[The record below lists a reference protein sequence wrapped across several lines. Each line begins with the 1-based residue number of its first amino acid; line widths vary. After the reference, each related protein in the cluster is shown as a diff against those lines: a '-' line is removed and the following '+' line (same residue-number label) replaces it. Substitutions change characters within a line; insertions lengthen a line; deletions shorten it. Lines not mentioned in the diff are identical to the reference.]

1 LLYSLFFFLFLLY
14 QIAILQLVVFL
25 IFCSLPMAFDR
36 SEIKDYLLIYV
47 MMLLI
52 CCTACC
58 TSVGWTWSP

>member
-1 LLYSLFFFLFLLY
+1 
-14 QIAILQLVVFL
+14 
-25 IFCSLPMAFDR
+25 MAFDR